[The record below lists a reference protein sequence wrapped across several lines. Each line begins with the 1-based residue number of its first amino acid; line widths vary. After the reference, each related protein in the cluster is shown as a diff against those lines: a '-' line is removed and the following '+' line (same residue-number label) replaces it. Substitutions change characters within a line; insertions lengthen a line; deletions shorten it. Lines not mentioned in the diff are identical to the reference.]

1 MPGKRLISSIFLAIL
16 FLLMGKNTTA
26 QDLKKTL
33 QKGVTSADSSDYYF
47 SAAKSQVKNPAD
59 QAEFDFAKNAYF
71 SDHGILD
78 SCIYYGQKAL
88 TYFEKVNDLNKMI
101 YARHNMSKA
110 YRSAGDYEQAIQIS
124 FEALPMAE
132 ELKSLS
138 WQGWLLQGISNNY
151 HDFSGYEKGVY
162 YGKKAYGI
170 LLQNLENDPMSVVLA
185 LNSIAINY
193 DDWGK
198 YDSALFF
205 HSKVME
211 LKNSLDTL
219 QIGFTYNNIG
229 NTLIKLN
236 RLEEAKPWIQTAI
249 KISETNSKSGIS
261 EDYDL
266 ATYYTNLGRIN
277 TKTGNFK
284 DAGEALNRGKFYS
297 LRSQSKEK
305 IGDNYEALYEFFK
318 NSSGLDSALFYHELL
333 TQINDSIFN
342 EKNAQLITETET
354 KYQIAEKERI
364 LAEEKLKNQRI
375 TFGAAALGIFLM
387 ASIGIGFLTVKQQ
400 KLKNRQQQQEI
411 EFQKIKAQVDIQNR
425 LQEQRFA
432 ISRDLHDN
440 IGVQLT
446 FIILSVD
453 QLKKSLQPLSEKA
466 LNSLDL
472 IKSFTQSTII
482 ELRDTIWAM
491 NKPEMSFAD
500 LKERLWGFIEKA
512 KFSETVAFSF
522 EMDEALEEM
531 KLSSFEGITLYRI
544 IQEGVHNGFKHAEA
558 GNISIFLRKKGN
570 DGLVIQIEDD
580 GKGFSLEVAEFGNGI
595 LNLRKRVSDLKGK
608 IDINSTIQKGT
619 KIRIELP
626 ENFHGSTRNS

>member
-1 MPGKRLISSIFLAIL
+1 MSVL
-16 FLLMGKNTTA
+16 FLFICKLSIA
-26 QDLKKTL
+26 QELTKAL
-33 QKGVTSADSSDYYF
+33 QKGVTSSDSSEYYF
-47 SAAKSQVKNPAD
+47 STAKSLIKTPQD
-59 QAEFDFAKNAYF
+59 QADFDFAKNAYF
-71 SDHGILD
+71 SNQGKLD
-78 SCIYYGQKAL
+78 SCVYYGEKAL
-88 TYFEKVNDLNKMI
+88 EFFEKNQDLNKMI
-101 YARHNMSKA
+101 YIRHNLGKA
-110 YRSAGDYEQAIQIS
+110 YRSAGDYEEAIKLS
-124 FEALPMAE
+124 FEALPLAE

-138 WQGWLLQGISNNY
+138 WQGWLLQSISNNY

-162 YGKKAYGI
+162 YGKKSYEI

-185 LNSIAINY
+185 LNTIAINY

-211 LKNSLDTL
+211 LKSVLDTL

-249 KISETNSKSGIS
+249 KISEVNSASGVS

-284 DAGEALNRGKFYS
+284 EAGEALNRGKFFS
-297 LRSQSKEK
+297 IRSQSQEK
-305 IGDNYEALYEFFK
+305 IGDNFESLYEFFK
-318 NSSGLDSALFYHELL
+318 NTQELDSALYYHELL
-333 TQINDSIFN
+333 TKVNDSIFN

-354 KYQIAEKERI
+354 KYQVAEKERI

-375 TFGAAALGIFLM
+375 SFGAAALGIFLI
-387 ASIGIGFLTVKQQ
+387 ASIGIGILTVKQH

-411 EFQKIKAQVDIQNR
+411 EFQKIKAQVEIQNR

-453 QLKKSLQPLSEKA
+453 QLKKTFQPLGEKA
-466 LNSLDL
+466 LQSLDL
-472 IKSFTQSTII
+472 IKTFTQSTII

-491 NKPEMSFAD
+491 NKPEMNFAD
-500 LKERLWGFIEKA
+500 LRERLWSFIEKA
-512 KFSETVAFSF
+512 KFSETVGFSF

-531 KLSSFEGITLYRI
+531 KLSSFEGITIYRI
-544 IQEGVHNGFKHAEA
+544 IQESVHNAFKHADA
-558 GNISIFLRKKGN
+558 GNVSIFLLKKGN
-570 DGLVIQIEDD
+570 EGLEILVEDD
-580 GKGFSLEVAEFGNGI
+580 GKGFVLEEAEFGNGL
-595 LNLRKRVSDLKGK
+595 LNLKKRVSDLKGK
-608 IDINSTIQKGT
+608 IDIESKIQKGT
-619 KIRIELP
+619 KIRIDLP
-626 ENFHGSTRNS
+626 ENFHDSTRNS